1 VQTIRG
7 FERAA
12 RQPPQVDEFVL
23 REIFL
28 LLAMEQMVLSLSKR
42 SFRNIQLPR
51 ELGWVVEQK
60 SFRDIAWDGARP
72 VADLIPE
79 LEVA

>member
-1 VQTIRG
+1 VQTICG

-42 SFRNIQLPR
+42 SFCNIQLPR
-51 ELGWVVEQK
+51 ELGWAVEQE
-60 SFRDIAWDGARP
+60 SFRDIARDRARR
-72 VADLIPE
+72 VAYLIPE